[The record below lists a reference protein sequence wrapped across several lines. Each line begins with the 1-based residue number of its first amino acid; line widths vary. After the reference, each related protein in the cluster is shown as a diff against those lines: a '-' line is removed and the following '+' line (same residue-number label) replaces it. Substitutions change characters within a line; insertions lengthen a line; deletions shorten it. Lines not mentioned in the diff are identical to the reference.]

1 MSIGTIS
8 DRNAPIRIAVNQTL
22 ARQTPKSDF
31 GTRMKAGAAEQSP
44 LIPTLEG
51 LVGGFTDICQFARM
65 NRPDLVGD
73 MEFLRTRLEMLLV
86 RAKQAQMV
94 RTSVR
99 IP

>member
-1 MSIGTIS
+1 MRINMIS
-8 DRNAPIRIAVNQTL
+8 DRDTPIRIAINQSL

-31 GTRMKAGAAEQSP
+31 GDRMNAGAVEQSP

-65 NRPDLVGD
+65 NRPDLMGD
-73 MEFLRTRLEMLLV
+73 MEFLRMRLEMLLV
-86 RAKQAQMV
+86 RAKQPQTA